1 MLSAD
6 DVGVE
11 MVAGSLALLTRQAS
25 LMRLHDLVSARGG
38 LTLERSAY
46 PLLNQI
52 LALQS
57 PGGGGGRL
65 SDVAAGL
72 KVAVPTVSRQVRQLE
87 DLGLVVRTPD
97 PIDARAILL
106 EVTDAGI
113 DALQRMRTEWQR
125 TVAEIL
131 EPWPKKDREIL
142 GELLERFALE
152 LLALRE

>member
-11 MVAGSLALLTRQAS
+11 LVAGSLAMLTRQAS

-52 LALQS
+52 LALQGS
-57 PGGGGGRL
+57 AGGGRL

-87 DLGLVVRTPD
+87 DLGLVARTQD
-97 PIDARAILL
+97 PIDGRAVLL
-106 EVTDAGI
+106 EVTDAGL
-113 DALQRMRTEWQR
+113 DALRRMRGQWQK
-125 TVAEIL
+125 TVAQIL
-131 EPWPKKDREIL
+131 ESWPEKDRQIL

>member
-11 MVAGSLALLTRQAS
+11 LVAGSLALLTRQAS

-52 LALQS
+52 LALQA
-57 PGGGGGRL
+57 PEGGGRL
-65 SDVAAGL
+65 TDVAAGL

-87 DLGLVVRTPD
+87 ELGLVVRAQD
-97 PIDARAILL
+97 PVDGRAILL

-113 DALQRMRTEWQR
+113 DALQRMRNEWQK

-131 EPWPKKDREIL
+131 ESWPDKDRHIL

-152 LLALRE
+152 LLALRA

>member
-1 MLSAD
+1 MLPAD

-11 MVAGSLALLTRQAS
+11 LVAGSLAMLTRQAS

-38 LTLERSAY
+38 LTLERSTY

-52 LALQS
+52 LALQ
-57 PGGGGGRL
+57 GAAGGGRL

-87 DLGLVVRTPD
+87 ELGLVARTQD
-97 PIDARAILL
+97 PIDGRAVLL
-106 EVTDAGI
+106 EVTAAGL
-113 DALQRMRTEWQR
+113 DALQRMRTTWQK
-125 TVAEIL
+125 TVAQIL
-131 EPWPKKDREIL
+131 ESWPEKDREIL

>member
-1 MLSAD
+1 MLPAD

-11 MVAGSLALLTRQAS
+11 LVAGSLAMLTRQAS

-57 PGGGGGRL
+57 GEGGGRL
-65 SDVAAGL
+65 TDVAAGL

-87 DLGLVVRTPD
+87 DLGLVVRAQD
-97 PIDARAILL
+97 PVDGRAILL
-106 EVTDAGI
+106 QVTDAGV
-113 DALQRMRTEWQR
+113 DALQRMRREWR
-125 TVAEIL
+125 KTVAEIL
-131 EPWPKKDREIL
+131 ESWPQKDRELL

-152 LLALRE
+152 LLALRS